1 MKHKFACA
9 GLLFLAALFLVTGE
23 AAAQQPV
30 KVRLGLPVD
39 SFDFLPIYI
48 AQERGFFT
56 EEKVDAEVTV
66 LRGGGGLI
74 QALVAGEIDLGM
86 AGVMELSL
94 LRDKGVDVRLVMT
107 TMDVPAFSVVAR
119 RELNWKRM
127 ADLKGGSLGVT
138 SPGSLT
144 YALATYFVT
153 QAGLTPQRD
162 VTLLFLG
169 GGGEMIGAL
178 KAKKADALMLFE
190 PFVTILVNEGSANV
204 ILDVPREL
212 KAFPIN
218 NLVAKKS
225 LIDGNPD
232 LVRRSAAV
240 LRKALRFIQT
250 EPATARVIAQKKFS
264 GVKPEILEA
273 ALGRYFPHY
282 SKDGSITPDAITY
295 TQEVLKVSGL
305 ISKAIPYQ
313 DLVTP
318 VR

>member
-1 MKHKFACA
+1 MKHKFTWV
-9 GLLFLAALFLVTGE
+9 GLLFLAALFLGTGE

-30 KVRLGLPVD
+30 KLRLGLPVD
-39 SFDFLPIYI
+39 SLDFLPIYI

-74 QALVAGEIDLGM
+74 QALVAGEIDMGM

-119 RELNWKRM
+119 KELNWKRM

-144 YALATYFVT
+144 YALATYFVS
-153 QAGLTPQRD
+153 QAGLSPQRD

-169 GGGEMIGAL
+169 GGAEMVGAL

-190 PFVTILVNEGSANV
+190 PFATILVKEGSANV

-212 KAFPIN
+212 RTFPIN
-218 NLVAKKS
+218 NVMVKKGV
-225 LIDGNPD
+225 IDGNPE
-232 LVRRSAAV
+232 LVRRSTSAV
-240 LRKALRFIQT
+240 RRALRFIQS
-250 EPATARVIAQKKFS
+250 EPATVRAIAQKKFS
-264 GVKPEILEA
+264 GAKPEILNP
-273 ALGRYFPHY
+273 ALDKYLPHY
-282 SKDGSITPDAITY
+282 SKDGAITPEAMAY
-295 TQEVLKVSGL
+295 TQEVLRVSGL
-305 ISKAIPYQ
+305 ISKALPYQ
-313 DLVTP
+313 DIVTS

>member
-1 MKHKFACA
+1 MKHKFTCA
-9 GLLFLAALFLVTGE
+9 GLLFFAGLFLGTGE
-23 AAAQQPV
+23 AGAQQSV
-30 KVRLGLPVD
+30 KLRLGLPVD
-39 SFDFLPIYI
+39 SLDFLPIYI
-48 AQERGFFT
+48 AQERGFFA

-74 QALVAGEIDLGM
+74 QALVAGEIDMGM

-119 RELNWKRM
+119 KELNWKRM
-127 ADLKGGSLGVT
+127 SDLKGGSIGVT

-153 QAGLTPQRD
+153 QAGLSPQKD

-169 GGGEMIGAL
+169 GGAEMIGAF
-178 KAKKADALMLFE
+178 KSKKTDALMLFE
-190 PFVTILVNEGSANV
+190 PFATMLLKEGSANV

-212 KAFPIN
+212 RTFPIN
-218 NLVAKKS
+218 NVIVKKGM
-225 LIDGNPD
+225 IDGNPD
-232 LVRRSAAV
+232 LIRRSSSAV
-240 LRKALRFIQT
+240 KKALRFIQS
-250 EPATARVIAQKKFS
+250 ESATVRAIAQKKFP
-264 GVKPEILEA
+264 GAKPEILNA
-273 ALGRYFPHY
+273 ALDRYFPHY
-282 SKDGSITPDAITY
+282 SKDGAITPDAMAY
-295 TQEVLKVSGL
+295 TQEVLRVSGL
-305 ISKAIPYQ
+305 ISKALPYQ

>member
-1 MKHKFACA
+1 MRHKFACA
-9 GLLFLAALFLVTGE
+9 GLIFLAALFLATGE

-30 KVRLGLPVD
+30 RVRIGLPVE
-39 SFDFLPIYI
+39 SLDFMALYV
-48 AQERGFFT
+48 AQDRGFFA
-56 EEKVDAEVTV
+56 EEKVDPEVTV

-74 QALVAGEIDLGM
+74 QALVAGEIDIGF

-119 RELNWKRM
+119 KELNWKRI

-144 YALATYFVT
+144 YALAAHFVT
-153 QAGLTPQRD
+153 QAGLSLQRD

-169 GGGEMIGAL
+169 GGAEMVGAL

-190 PFVTILVNEGSANV
+190 PFATILLKEGSANV

-212 KAFPIN
+212 KPFPIN
-218 NLVAKKS
+218 NVIAKKS
-225 LIDGNPD
+225 LIDANPE
-232 LVRRSAAV
+232 LVRRSTSAV
-240 LRKALRFIQT
+240 RKALRIIQS
-250 EPATARVIAQKKFS
+250 EPATVRVIAQKKFP
-264 GVKPEILEA
+264 GVKPEILNP
-273 ALGRYFPHY
+273 ALDRYLPYY
-282 SKDGSITPDAITY
+282 SKEGAITPDSMAY
-295 TQEVLKVSGL
+295 TQELLRAAGL
-305 ISKAIPYQ
+305 ITKVLPYQ
-313 DLVTP
+313 DIVTP